1 MFSTISIMFSV
12 FNSSYKPESVEQLK
26 SWLCSCIN
34 AFDSDY
40 FRKLFSRA
48 LVLVAGVIQHCL

>member
-1 MFSTISIMFSV
+1 MFSV